1 MGTAKDFTQKEIERL
16 EEQLALYRE
25 SFDKANDCNNFFVVT
40 DLTKKI
46 KVTQDKVDTL
56 KKLLESL
63 NLVE

>member
-1 MGTAKDFTQKEIERL
+1 MSTAKDFTQKEIERL
-16 EEQLALYRE
+16 EELLALYRE
-25 SFDKANDCNNFFVVT
+25 SFDKANDSNNFFVVT

-46 KVTQDKVDTL
+46 NVTQDKIDTL